1 MNMKFI
7 ILLIVVVVVSAETFI
22 DGQQQETGEVAE
34 SSDRFTLVTK
44 MIVLVKS

>member
-1 MNMKFI
+1 MKFI
-7 ILLIVVVVVSAETFI
+7 ILSIVVVVSAETFI
-22 DGQQQETGEVAE
+22 DGQQHETGEVAE